1 MLFIGICGASGS
13 GKSTLA
19 EELATMVNKSI
30 LIINQ
35 DAYYKDHP
43 DLSFEERCLLNYDEP
58 SIFDHDQ
65 LLEDVQNLLEGRR
78 VSKKRYDYSHH
89 CRADVPGEYLEPHDV
104 IIVEGIHAFYDAR
117 LRTMMDLKLYMHVE
131 SDICLLRRIQRDINE
146 RGRQIDNISSQYI
159 TTVKPMFD
167 QYIRNY
173 EQYADVIVAGGGKD
187 AKITEILARIYQQR
201 SAPLSRPEP
210 QKGREKCLKA
220 IRRRKRAGC
229 SMTGPI
235 QRLQRS

>member
-35 DAYYKDHP
+35 DAYYKNHP
-43 DLSFEERCLLNYDEP
+43 DLRFEKRCLLNYDEP

-65 LLEDVQNLLEGRR
+65 LLEDVRELLNGRR
-78 VSKKRYDYSHH
+78 VSRKRYDYTHH

-117 LRTMMDLKLYMHVE
+117 LRAMMDLKLYMHVE

-187 AKITEILARIYQQR
+187 AKITEILAGYINNDLHLYRG
-201 SAPLSRPEP
+201 LN
-210 QKGREKCLKA
+210 
-220 IRRRKRAGC
+220 RRKEKDNA
-229 SMTGPI
+229 
-235 QRLQRS
+235 

>member
-19 EELATMVNKSI
+19 DELATMVNRSI

-35 DAYYKDHP
+35 DAYYLNHP
-43 DLSFEERCLLNYDEP
+43 DLSFEERCRLNYDEP
-58 SIFDHDQ
+58 SIFDHDL
-65 LLEDVQNLLEGRR
+65 LLEDVKKLLAGER
-78 VSKKRYDYSHH
+78 VPRKQYDYANH
-89 CRADVPGEYLEPHDV
+89 CRADLPGECMEPHDV

-117 LRTMMDLKLYMHVE
+117 LRAMMDLKLYMHVE
-131 SDICLLRRIQRDINE
+131 SDICLLRRIERDIKE
-146 RGRQIDNISSQYI
+146 RGRQIDNISMQYT

-187 AKITEILARIYQQR
+187 AKITEILAGYINTDLHLYRGQTQR
-201 SAPLSRPEP
+201 RTT
-210 QKGREKCLKA
+210 C
-220 IRRRKRAGC
+220 
-229 SMTGPI
+229 
-235 QRLQRS
+235 

>member
-19 EELATMVNKSI
+19 DELATMVNRSI

-35 DAYYKDHP
+35 DAYYLNHP
-43 DLSFEERCLLNYDEP
+43 DLSFEERCRLNYDEP
-58 SIFDHDQ
+58 SIFDHDL
-65 LLEDVQNLLEGRR
+65 LLEDVKKLLAGER
-78 VSKKRYDYSHH
+78 VPRKQYDYANH
-89 CRADVPGEYLEPHDV
+89 CRADLPGECMEPHDV

-117 LRTMMDLKLYMHVE
+117 LRAMMDLKLYMHVE
-131 SDICLLRRIQRDINE
+131 SDICLLRRIEREIKE
-146 RGRQIDNISSQYI
+146 RGRQIDNISMQYT

-187 AKITEILARIYQQR
+187 AKITEILAGYINNDLHLYRGQTQR
-201 SAPLSRPEP
+201 RTT
-210 QKGREKCLKA
+210 C
-220 IRRRKRAGC
+220 
-229 SMTGPI
+229 
-235 QRLQRS
+235 

>member
-104 IIVEGIHAFYDAR
+104 IIVEDIIDSGITLAWLVDELKRRGAASVEIFALLEKPAR
-117 LRTMMDLKLYMHVE
+117 RKVNVD
-131 SDICLLRRIQRDINE
+131 
-146 RGRQIDNISSQYI
+146 
-159 TTVKPMFD
+159 VK
-167 QYIRNY
+167 Y
-173 EQYADVIVAGGGKD
+173 
-187 AKITEILARIYQQR
+187 
-201 SAPLSRPEP
+201 
-210 QKGREKCLKA
+210 KGREIPDEFVVGFGLDYDEYYRNLDSIAVLKPSVYEGGQA
-220 IRRRKRAGC
+220 
-229 SMTGPI
+229 
-235 QRLQRS
+235 